1 MHNIY
6 TDKTPRFYNDGY
18 QEGKQEVIDET
29 RKSGK
34 MLGIQTAYQRL
45 ILIGMIVGYL
55 TVINDTKKEE
65 FKKLKGRLSLED
77 INIEELMTNDDKSI
91 EKLDKLIKKS
101 RNWVQM
107 NSFLRK
113 SAEESI
119 KIPKMNV
126 VDELILKVTG
136 QTPNSSTSQNNNL
149 EDW

>member
-1 MHNIY
+1 
-6 TDKTPRFYNDGY
+6 
-18 QEGKQEVIDET
+18 
-29 RKSGK
+29 

-107 NSFLRK
+107 NSFSRK